1 MSLPYLLFSVSGMS
15 REEESAGAP
24 DQTWPALHEGGT
36 SAHSLIAPSSSQG
49 NRFLGNVS
57 KAGSIQT
64 SDTGTNTP
72 RLATGRMVPTCNEC
86 NEAIEGTPYDAT
98 KQIIFRNRVKMS
110 PINICGDCKEELF
123 NADVDDSEAERQ
135 IYQRQRRI
143 REMFE
148 RTRHAHRRESR
159 SRSRDRGQGA

>member
-110 PINICGDCKEELF
+110 PINICGDCKEEHKCDMCGHMHGELHLG
-123 NADVDDSEAERQ
+123 NSVK
-135 IYQRQRRI
+135 
-143 REMFE
+143 
-148 RTRHAHRRESR
+148 
-159 SRSRDRGQGA
+159 RDRSARIFSMLRGLPV